1 MDSENKIKNITKQN
15 DSIYTSLV
23 AKNIEFTRADISSE
37 SNNNEKLEILM
48 DENLKLKEL
57 SKSIRPPAVIKDKV
71 LPIIKEKVIEIQEE
85 ESYEESQKKF
95 NTIAN
100 MEDIKRAF
108 FSKEYDL
115 FETLIKDHNFKY
127 YSADY
132 KYSCDKDG
140 VQPFI
145 AKNLVKGFS
154 RSLDD
159 YRKYL
164 LVCFRCFSS
173 EHNTYTYPSLW
184 IVNSNESLSE
194 IIGRLYEDFNYNEIN
209 DIKDFL
215 TNFRKIEVDDPLLL
229 DECYVH

>member
-1 MDSENKIKNITKQN
+1 MDTENKIKNITKQN

-23 AKNIEFTRADISSE
+23 SKNIEFTRADVSSIID
-37 SNNNEKLEILM
+37 NNKKLEILT

-57 SKSIRPPAVIKDKV
+57 SKNARPPQVIKEKV
-71 LPIIKEKVIEIQEE
+71 LPIIKEKVPEIHEE
-85 ESYEESQKKF
+85 ESYEEPQKKF
-95 NTIAN
+95 DTITN

-108 FSKEYDL
+108 FSKDYDL
-115 FETLIKDHNFKY
+115 FYTLIKEHNFKY

-140 VQPFI
+140 VQSFI
-145 AKNLVKGFS
+145 AKNLVKGFV

-184 IVNSNESLSE
+184 IVNSNEPLSE
-194 IIGRLYEDFNYNEIN
+194 IIGSVYEDFNYTEVS

-215 TNFRKIEVDDPLLL
+215 TKFRKIEVDDSLLL
-229 DECYVH
+229 DEGYVH

>member
-1 MDSENKIKNITKQN
+1 MDTENKIKNITKQN

-23 AKNIEFTRADISSE
+23 SKNIEFTRSDISSV
-37 SNNNEKLEILM
+37 SDNNEKLEILM

-57 SKSIRPPAVIKDKV
+57 SKSARPPPVIKEKV
-71 LPIIKEKVIEIQEE
+71 LSIIKEKVPEIHEE
-85 ESYEESQKKF
+85 ESYEEPQKKF
-95 NTIAN
+95 DTITN
-100 MEDIKRAF
+100 MEDMKRAF
-108 FSKEYDL
+108 FSKEYDV

-140 VQPFI
+140 VQTFI
-145 AKNLVKGFS
+145 AKNLVKGFV

-194 IIGRLYEDFNYNEIN
+194 IIGSVYEDFNYTEIS

-215 TNFRKIEVDDPLLL
+215 TKFRKIEVDDPLLL
-229 DECYVH
+229 DEGYVH

>member
-1 MDSENKIKNITKQN
+1 MDTENKIKNITKQN

-23 AKNIEFTRADISSE
+23 SKNIEFTRADLSSIID
-37 SNNNEKLEILM
+37 NNEKLEILM

-57 SKSIRPPAVIKDKV
+57 SKSARPPPV
-71 LPIIKEKVIEIQEE
+71 IKEKVLPVIKEKVPEIHEE
-85 ESYEESQKKF
+85 ESYEEPQKKF
-95 NTIAN
+95 DTITN
-100 MEDIKRAF
+100 MEDMKRAF
-108 FSKEYDL
+108 FSKEYDV
-115 FETLIKDHNFKY
+115 FETLIKEHNFKY

-140 VQPFI
+140 VQTFI
-145 AKNLVKGFS
+145 AKNLVKGFV

-184 IVNSNESLSE
+184 IVNSNEPLSE
-194 IIGRLYEDFNYNEIN
+194 IIGSVYEDFNYTEIN
-209 DIKDFL
+209 DITDFL
-215 TNFRKIEVDDPLLL
+215 TKFGKIEVDDPLLL
-229 DECYVH
+229 DEGYVH

>member
-1 MDSENKIKNITKQN
+1 MDLENKIKNIIKQN
-15 DSIYTSLV
+15 DAIYTSLV
-23 AKNIEFTRADISSE
+23 SKNIEFTRANILSISD
-37 SNNNEKLEILM
+37 NNEKLEILM

-57 SKSIRPPAVIKDKV
+57 SKSARPPPV
-71 LPIIKEKVIEIQEE
+71 IKEKVLSVIKEKVTEIQEE
-85 ESYEESQKKF
+85 ESYEEPLKKF
-95 NTIAN
+95 DTITN

-108 FSKEYDL
+108 FCKDYDL
-115 FETLIKDHNFKY
+115 FETLIKEHNFKY

-140 VQPFI
+140 VQSFI
-145 AKNLVKGFS
+145 AKNLVKGFV

-173 EHNTYTYPSLW
+173 DHNTYTYPSLW
-184 IVNSNESLSE
+184 IVNSNELLSE
-194 IIGRLYEDFNYNEIN
+194 IIGSVYEDFNYTEIS

-215 TNFRKIEVDDPLLL
+215 NKFRKIEVDNPLLL
-229 DECYVH
+229 DEGYVH

>member
-1 MDSENKIKNITKQN
+1 MDTENKIKNIIKQN
-15 DSIYTSLV
+15 DAIYNSLV
-23 AKNIEFTRADISSE
+23 LKNIEFTRSDLSSV
-37 SNNNEKLEILM
+37 SDNNEKLEILM

-57 SKSIRPPAVIKDKV
+57 SKSARPPPVIKEKV
-71 LPIIKEKVIEIQEE
+71 LSIIKEKVPEIHEE
-85 ESYEESQKKF
+85 ESYEEPQKKF
-95 NTIAN
+95 DTITN
-100 MEDIKRAF
+100 MEDMKRAF
-108 FSKEYDL
+108 FSKEYNV

-140 VQPFI
+140 VQAFI
-145 AKNLVKGFS
+145 AKNLVKGFV

-184 IVNSNESLSE
+184 IVNSNEPLSE
-194 IIGRLYEDFNYNEIN
+194 IIGSVYEDFNYNEVN
-209 DIKDFL
+209 DITDFL
-215 TNFRKIEVDDPLLL
+215 TKFKKMEVDDPLLL
-229 DECYVH
+229 DEGYVH

>member
-1 MDSENKIKNITKQN
+1 MDTENKIKNITKQN

-23 AKNIEFTRADISSE
+23 SKNIEFTRADLSSIID
-37 SNNNEKLEILM
+37 NNEKLEILM

-57 SKSIRPPAVIKDKV
+57 SKSARPPPV
-71 LPIIKEKVIEIQEE
+71 IKEKVLPVIKEKVPEIHEE
-85 ESYEESQKKF
+85 ESYEEPQKKF
-95 NTIAN
+95 DTITN
-100 MEDIKRAF
+100 MEDMKRAF
-108 FSKEYDL
+108 FSKEYDV
-115 FETLIKDHNFKY
+115 FETLIKEHNFKY

-140 VQPFI
+140 VQTFI
-145 AKNLVKGFS
+145 AKNLVKGFV

-184 IVNSNESLSE
+184 IVNSNEPLSE
-194 IIGRLYEDFNYNEIN
+194 IIGSVYEDFNYTEIN
-209 DIKDFL
+209 DITDFL
-215 TNFRKIEVDDPLLL
+215 TKFRKIEVDDPLLL
-229 DECYVH
+229 DEGYVH